1 MVIDN
6 NSSAIR
12 ALEPLAEE
20 IAVLKEHAK
29 GVEWQFRLDRRSL
42 GVLHLK
48 AIARVYGDYGGEV
61 LELLRKNPGGAIP
74 IILARL
80 KQKDEEW
87 RRVRIELSKGWK
99 EVMEKNYYRSLD
111 HRSFYFKQ
119 ADRKAITSKALVGE
133 MRAKVEAL
141 EAAIREYIAAAAEAA
156 AEGEKAAADRE
167 ASAKATGAGTGV
179 GDVMEV
185 EGEGGG
191 GKKEEVAADDAAPKQ
206 PEGIVPGPNGTSS
219 VAPDRLPPAF
229 RAKLRGLAPT
239 MHFMYR

>member
-1 MVIDN
+1 MVLDN
-6 NSSAIR
+6 NASAIR

-20 IAVLKEHAK
+20 VAALKEHAR

-74 IILARL
+74 IVLGRL
-80 KQKDEEW
+80 KQKDDEW
-87 RRVRIELSKGWK
+87 RRVRLQLSKGWK

-119 ADRKAITSKALVGE
+119 ADRKAITSKALLAE
-133 MRAKVEAL
+133 MRGKVEAL
-141 EAAIREYIAAAAEAA
+141 EGAVREYIAAAGEAA
-156 AEGEKAAADRE
+156 AEGEKAAADAE
-167 ASAKATGAGTGV
+167 ASAKAAGM
-179 GDVMEV
+179 DVDEG
-185 EGEGGG
+185 GEGADSAAAAAEKKEKAAAAAAAAGVVPAPGG
-191 GKKEEVAADDAAPKQ
+191 GLALQ
-206 PEGIVPGPNGTSS
+206 
-219 VAPDRLPPAF
+219 PDRLPSAF
-229 RAKLRGLAPT
+229 RSKLRGLAPA